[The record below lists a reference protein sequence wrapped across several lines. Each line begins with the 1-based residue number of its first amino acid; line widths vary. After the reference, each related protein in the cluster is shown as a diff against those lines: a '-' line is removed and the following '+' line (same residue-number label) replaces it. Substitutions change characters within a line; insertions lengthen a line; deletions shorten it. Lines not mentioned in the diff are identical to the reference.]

1 MKNES
6 EKAHGPW
13 HPRVIGGQW
22 AGEKN
27 LRFDRT
33 GKEKEKNNGMTKL
46 ALCVVMITGH
56 LLLLFLD
63 IVTGQRP

>member
-1 MKNES
+1 MGKHKIHWGEMRNVKNES

-33 GKEKEKNNGMTKL
+33 GKGKRKEQWHDEVG
-46 ALCVVMITGH
+46 VVRC
-56 LLLLFLD
+56 D
-63 IVTGQRP
+63 DY